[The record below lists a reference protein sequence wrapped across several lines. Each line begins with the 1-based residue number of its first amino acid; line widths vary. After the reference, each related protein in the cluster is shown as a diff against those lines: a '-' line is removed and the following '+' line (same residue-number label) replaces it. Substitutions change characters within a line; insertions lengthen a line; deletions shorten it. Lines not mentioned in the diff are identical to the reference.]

1 MTSALPAFGEAD
13 LSNCEREQI
22 HLAGSIQP
30 HGALLV
36 LDETTLTITQASA
49 NAPAF
54 LNSAGPLLGRSIRS
68 LPGTL
73 AARLEAHLTG
83 RLDRRPIAVRASVGE
98 PGIPVD
104 ALLHRA
110 STGGLVIELELAGE
124 AINLRAVLGDA
135 TQRILD
141 AASLRT
147 LCDEAASQV
156 QRIAGYDRVMVYRF
170 DELGHGEVF
179 SECRR
184 PDLEA
189 FLGNRYPA
197 SDIPQIARR
206 LYLENRVRLLVDVAY
221 EPVSL
226 EPRAVPSSGDGS
238 VGNDLD
244 MSMCA
249 LRSMSLVHLQYLK
262 NMGVCATLVLSLVVG
277 GELWGL
283 IACHH
288 YAPRFIAFETR
299 SLCEVLAEIVA
310 TRVAALESF
319 VQTRSE
325 LAVRRLEQTMVEAI
339 ARDGDWR
346 TALFDGSQMLMATL
360 KATGVALVY
369 EGQVQTAGDVPATQ
383 MIRQI
388 AAWLDMRQR
397 EPVLATA
404 ALAREEP
411 SFAPL
416 VDVAAGLLATPI
428 SSLGGEYLIWF
439 RPERVRTVTWGG
451 DPRKPV
457 IVGTDPRQLSPRLSF
472 AQWHEVVKGTAD
484 PWTRSDH
491 VTARLMGATVADMIL
506 QFRSVRML
514 IAQDQLAGL
523 TRQLA
528 SSTQPIIVADATGG
542 ILLINEAF
550 RRLLPAD
557 RDAPDHLEGLPLFV
571 DEPLTL
577 RRQIEDLLQR
587 DRSFRSELALITSY
601 GGKRPLAVRAEPVSA
616 SLERKLGYMLH
627 FEELAERK
635 AAESARRQFQDGMID
650 RRSMRTERL
659 DANGDRDY
667 QAVLASVVENA
678 QIAALEITYGVDVD
692 RLPAM
697 LGTVRA
703 SVTRTADLLEHLLW
717 HAGGIAAE
725 RE

>member
-36 LDETTLTITQASA
+36 LQEATLTIVQASA
-49 NAPAF
+49 NASAL
-54 LNSAGPLLGRSIRS
+54 LNISGSLLGRAIAS

-73 AARLEAHLTG
+73 AARIKAHLEEQ
-83 RLDRRPIAVRASVGE
+83 LHRRPVAVRASVGE
-98 PGIPVD
+98 PSLQVS
-104 ALLHRA
+104 ALLHR
-110 STGGLVIELELAGE
+110 SSHGGLVVELERAGE
-124 AINLRAVLGDA
+124 AINMRAVLGEA
-135 TQRILD
+135 AQLILD
-141 AASLRT
+141 AASMRA
-147 LCDEAASQV
+147 LCDEAASV
-156 QRIAGYDRVMVYRF
+156 FQRVAGYDRVMVYRF

-179 SECRR
+179 SERR
-184 PDLEA
+184 RSDLEA

-221 EPVSL
+221 EPVPL
-226 EPRAVPSSGDGS
+226 EPRVSPLSGT
-238 VGNDLD
+238 DLD

-249 LRSMSLVHLQYLK
+249 LRSMSPVHLQYLK

-288 YAPRFIAFETR
+288 YTPRFIAFETR
-299 SLCEVLAEIVA
+299 ALCEVLAEIVA

-319 VQTRSE
+319 VKTQSE

-346 TALFDGSQMLMATL
+346 TALFDGSRMLMATL
-360 KATGVALVY
+360 KASGVALVY

-383 MIRQI
+383 QIREI
-388 AAWLDMRQR
+388 ASWLDARQR
-397 EPVLATA
+397 EPVIATA
-404 ALAREEP
+404 SLRRDEP
-411 SFAPL
+411 AFAPL
-416 VDVAAGLLATPI
+416 IDVAAGLLATPI
-428 SSLGGEYLIWF
+428 SSTGGEYLIWF

-451 DPRKPV
+451 DPRKPA

-472 AQWHEVVKGTAD
+472 AQWHEVVEGTAD
-484 PWTRSDH
+484 PWTRADR
-491 VTARLMGATVADMIL
+491 VTARLMSETVADMVL

-523 TRQLA
+523 TCQLA
-528 SSTQPIIVADATGG
+528 SSGQPVIVADAAGR
-542 ILLINEAF
+542 ILLVNEAF
-550 RRLLPAD
+550 RQLLPAD
-557 RDAPDHLEGLPLFV
+557 HVAPVHLGDLPQFV
-571 DEPLTL
+571 SEPLAT
-577 RRQIEDLLQR
+577 RRWIDDLLR
-587 DRSFRSELALITSY
+587 LDRSFRGELVLNTPPRRQ
-601 GGKRPLAVRAEPVSA
+601 RPLAVRAEPVSA
-616 SLERKLGYMLH
+616 SLDRRLGYMLH

-650 RRSMRTERL
+650 RRLMRTERL
-659 DANGDRDY
+659 DAAGDRDY

-678 QIAALEITYGVDVD
+678 QIAALEITYGVDTD
-692 RLPAM
+692 RLPTM

-703 SVTRTADLLEHLLW
+703 SVARTADLLEHLIW
-717 HAGGIAAE
+717 HASGVEAE
-725 RE
+725 REG